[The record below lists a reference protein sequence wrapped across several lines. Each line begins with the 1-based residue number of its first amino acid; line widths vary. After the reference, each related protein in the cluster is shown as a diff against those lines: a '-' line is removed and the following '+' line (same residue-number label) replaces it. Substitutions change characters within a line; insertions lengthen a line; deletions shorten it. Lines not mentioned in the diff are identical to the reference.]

1 MWIHEALTSPPRGSR
16 LGLFLGWARSA
27 LLTISAV
34 FIGAAVDSL
43 LFDGNT
49 GATSALIGAG
59 VSALAAALCGG
70 FAEAQP
76 GYLAGREEKLWRCAV
91 LSAAIAGE
99 VKATP
104 PGPRSGHPG
113 QSPTSQESAPQEP
126 KEGILIDAAT
136 SSVAKTAGYRA
147 TFLTPTLGS
156 FTSPLIILLLWAVL
170 IDAVSAGLLAL
181 FVVAV
186 PLVIYWAGK
195 VLRRSN
201 AEYRRKEA
209 RATHSYLEMLEG
221 LGTLKVLG
229 AMGKARDSFAA
240 RVRTAMREL
249 TRLLAQNQLMIVVND
264 AVFSILMSGTAIAL
278 VLYRLQ
284 DGAISPGDALAG
296 VFVSVLLYEPI
307 DRVGRTFYIGLG
319 GQAHRDSLVAMV
331 GEPTFA
337 EAEHPSRAQANSAV
351 TASVTDAAALSPVA
365 VELRDVSVDISG
377 KRILDCINLDIA
389 AGSHVA
395 IVGPS
400 GSGKTTLLRV
410 LAGLEECTIGRV
422 SFDGQPTQ
430 CSDRS
435 PQVFVAKQ
443 LPGIFSTTVADN
455 LRVAASDATDADLE
469 AALRSAHL
477 WDEISTRPGGLYSAV
492 GDRGAQLSGGQ
503 RRRLAI
509 ARAFLSPSRLML
521 LDEPT
526 ADLDRTTERLIHQSL
541 EELTRGTTTVTV
553 AHRLDAV
560 RNVDYV
566 FVLSDGHIVASGTP
580 AQLQSTDGYFSDAL
594 RAESHADT
602 SKETSK

>member
-1 MWIHEALTSPPRGSR
+1 M
-16 LGLFLGWARSA
+16 
-27 LLTISAV
+27 LTISAV

-59 VSALAAALCGG
+59 VSALTAALCGG

-76 GYLAGREEKLWRCAV
+76 GYLAGREEKLWRRAV

-113 QSPTSQESAPQEP
+113 QSPTPQESTSQET

-136 SSVAKTAGYRA
+136 SCVAQTAGYRA

-156 FTSPLIILLLWAVL
+156 FTSPLIILLLWALL

-181 FVVAV
+181 FIVAV

-195 VLRRSN
+195 LLRRSN

-209 RATHSYLEMLEG
+209 HATHRYLEMLEG

-240 RVRTAMREL
+240 SARTAMREL

-278 VLYRLQ
+278 VLYRLH

-319 GQAHRDSLVAMV
+319 GRAHRDSLVAMV
-331 GEPTFA
+331 GEPDYRTA
-337 EAEHPSRAQANSAV
+337 DTCTSCRALQSAQDS
-351 TASVTDAAALSPVA
+351 TASAPLSVSLRNINVHIA
-365 VELRDVSVDISG
+365 GNHILRDITLDVAPG
-377 KRILDCINLDIA
+377 K
-389 AGSHVA
+389 HVA

-400 GSGKTTLLRV
+400 GSGKSTLLRV
-410 LAGLEECTIGRV
+410 LSGLQEC
-422 SFDGQPTQ
+422 DGQVLFNDQLTD
-430 CSDRS
+430 CASRRGKVFLAN
-435 PQVFVAKQ
+435 QV
-443 LPGIFSTTVADN
+443 PGIFSTTVADN
-455 LRVAASDATDADLE
+455 LRVANPTASDKELQE
-469 AALRSAHL
+469 ALRSAHL
-477 WDEISTRPGGLYSAV
+477 WDEIADRPGALESSV
-492 GDRGAQLSGGQ
+492 GDRGSQLSGGQ

-509 ARAFLSPSRLML
+509 ARAFLRPSQLVL

-526 ADLDRTTERLIHQSL
+526 ADLDRTTERLIHRSL
-541 EELTRGTTTVTV
+541 AELTHGRTTITV

-560 RNVDYV
+560 TDADMVI
-566 FVLSDGHIVASGTP
+566 VLADGHVVASGTP
-580 AQLQSTDGYFSDAL
+580 EELKSSDGYFLNAL
-594 RAESHADT
+594 RAESNSLTGRGQTD
-602 SKETSK
+602 E